1 MKKLVLILVIL
12 FLSNCGFTPIY
23 NNQENI
29 GFEILIEKID
39 GDKSINNI
47 LEKKLKR
54 YSNNETGKIYII
66 NVQTTFNKDILSKD
80 KTGRATDLKLSTNV
94 NFTVKYENQIKE
106 FSFNENLNI
115 DSSSNF
121 YEQNNYEND
130 IKNNFVNTIV
140 DKLIVK
146 LKLIKWL

>member
-146 LKLIKWL
+146 LKLIK

>member
-1 MKKLVLILVIL
+1 MKKLILILTIL

-23 NNQENI
+23 NNQDNI
-29 GFEILIEKID
+29 NFKIIIEDIV

-47 LEKKLKR
+47 IERKLKR
-54 YSNNETGKIYII
+54 YADNEIEKIYVIK
-66 NVQTTFNKDILSKD
+66 VQTTFNKDVLSKD

-94 NFTVKYENQIKE
+94 NFIVKYKNQIKE

-115 DSSSNF
+115 DSSSDF

-130 IKNNFVNTIV
+130 IKNNFVNTII

-146 LKLIKWL
+146 LKLIK

>member
-1 MKKLVLILVIL
+1 M
-12 FLSNCGFTPIY
+12 
-23 NNQENI
+23 
-29 GFEILIEKID
+29 
-39 GDKSINNI
+39 
-47 LEKKLKR
+47 
-54 YSNNETGKIYII
+54 
-66 NVQTTFNKDILSKD
+66 
-80 KTGRATDLKLSTNV
+80 KLSTNV

-146 LKLIKWL
+146 LKLIK

>member
-1 MKKLVLILVIL
+1 MKKIALILLVFL
-12 FLSNCGFTPIY
+12 LSNCGYTPIH

-29 GFEILIEKID
+29 SFEILIEKID

-54 YSNNETGKIYII
+54 YSNNKTGKIYVI
-66 NVQTTFNKDILSKD
+66 NVQTTFNKDIISKD

-94 NFTVKYENQIKE
+94 NFTVKYENQIKK

-115 DSSSNF
+115 DSSSDF
-121 YEQNNYEND
+121 YEQSNYEND

-146 LKLIKWL
+146 LKLIK